1 MTEPRFVTSEE
12 FMELLRHEQV
22 SPFSNPAKPAPES
35 ESVEAN
41 DEAYAMLRR
50 EFDDDLYGRVSL
62 KRIAN
67 LSR

>member
-22 SPFSNPAKPAPES
+22 SPFISPTTPAPEA

-41 DEAYAMLRR
+41 DEAYAALRR
-50 EFDDDLYGRVSL
+50 EFDADLYGRVSL